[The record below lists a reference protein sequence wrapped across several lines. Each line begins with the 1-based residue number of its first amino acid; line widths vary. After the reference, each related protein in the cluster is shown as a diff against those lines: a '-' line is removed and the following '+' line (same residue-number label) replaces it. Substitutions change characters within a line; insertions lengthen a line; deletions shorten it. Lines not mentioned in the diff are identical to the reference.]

1 MNELYKIL
9 KRRTLFLDGAMG
21 HNLLDKGLAPGESP
35 SILNIKNPQAVY
47 DLHRAYVN
55 AGSDV
60 ILTNTFTAN
69 PFNMPSNKLREVIF
83 EGVRL
88 ARRAAKNKA
97 IVFGDIG
104 PLGELIKPYGQLDFN
119 EVLQIYK
126 IIAKYFDQAGIK
138 YFFIETFT
146 SIIEAKAAF
155 LAARSY
161 SNDIFVN
168 LSLQES
174 GRTIMGDIAE
184 SIAVTFEALGA
195 KGIGINCTL
204 PEVAIEAVSKMARIT
219 NLPLVIKPNAGR
231 VEIVGNKVHHTIS
244 DHQMSKYFKEFVK
257 AGASIIG
264 GCCGTSPDY
273 IKMITKNKQRTI
285 AGSIRKKFILA
296 SPCKTLEI
304 KNDATVVVGERLNP
318 SGCKKVKQRLK
329 IRDYTV
335 YGEEAR
341 AQEDAGAD
349 LLDVNAFLIDLDEKE
364 TLLNGIFE
372 ALKNSVL
379 PLFVDTQNFDAAERI
394 LSCYPGIGAYNSI
407 PAKRKDLIKWL
418 PMVKKYGFKA
428 IVSLVGKKIPRS
440 VNERMHNV
448 ELTLGVAK
456 KIGFPK
462 ADLIFDPLVFSAATE
477 PEQINYTLETVRSLH
492 KLGLKTILGIS
503 NVSFGL
509 PDRSFLNAGLTIAAI
524 NNGAAFLILN
534 PLDDIVMKAFN
545 ASNRLLKGRMP
556 TTYFSHKERKLPII
570 KKMSLTEAIIYGD
583 SNLSAALTRKLL
595 DAGVSAQA
603 VIDNHISKALKAVGD
618 YYENG
623 KFFIPDLL
631 KAAEASKS
639 VLAIVRKRLPKRQRK
654 GKIVLATVKGD
665 IHDIGKNIAAMM
677 FESAGYEVIDLGK
690 DVATEKIIKAI
701 ETYRPDALGL
711 SALLTTTTPQMAHV
725 VQALHKKKLNVKVII
740 GGPNVSKE
748 YAQRIGA
755 FGAAKNVI
763 EGLRLLKQIK

>member
-329 IRDYTV
+329 IRDYTI

-341 AQEDAGAD
+341 AQEEAGAE

-372 ALKNSVL
+372 VLKNSVL

-407 PAKRKDLIKWL
+407 PAKEKDLIKWL

-428 IVSLVGKKIPRS
+428 IVSLVGKKIPMS

-524 NNGAAFLILN
+524 NNGATFLILN

-556 TTYFSHKERKLPII
+556 TTFFSHKERKLPVI
-570 KKMSLTEAIIYGD
+570 KKMSLIEAIIYGD